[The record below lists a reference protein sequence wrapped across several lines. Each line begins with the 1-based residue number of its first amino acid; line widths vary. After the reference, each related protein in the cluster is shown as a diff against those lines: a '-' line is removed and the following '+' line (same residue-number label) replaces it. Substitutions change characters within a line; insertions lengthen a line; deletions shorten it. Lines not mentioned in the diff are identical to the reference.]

1 MLRLF
6 REALA
11 RPGASPS
18 NNIRSA
24 IRAHNAVILDAEYQ
38 LAFGH
43 SLPEMRRARD
53 NLRIAVPNC
62 PLVEAL
68 EEKIAR
74 TQGDG
79 APAFRPMGSDSLIS
93 PHIKNP
99 PG

>member
-1 MLRLF
+1 MLRRF

-11 RPGASPS
+11 RPRARPG

-24 IRAHNAVILDAEYQ
+24 IHTHNAVILDAEYQ

-53 NLRIAVPNC
+53 NLRTAMPNC
-62 PLVEAL
+62 PLLGAL

-74 TQGDG
+74 TKATDHLPFGRWG
-79 APAFRPMGSDSLIS
+79 RIV
-93 PHIKNP
+93 
-99 PG
+99 